1 MKKILIII
9 LLLVFTGCNKY
20 EKLEPNK
27 VNLNEKVIE
36 DKKIDGLSMT
46 NTSLIYESG
55 ITTFKTTITNN
66 GKIIKNKKIN
76 LIFKN
81 TNNSIIV
88 VLKGYIS
95 KLEKLD
101 KTEFVVT
108 SDIDLT
114 DAYLVEYSF
123 E

>member
-20 EKLEPNK
+20 EELEPNK
-27 VNLNEKVIE
+27 VNMNELVIE
-36 DKKIDGLSMT
+36 DKKIDKLLMT

-66 GKIIKNKKIN
+66 GKIIENKKIN

-81 TNNSIIV
+81 TNKSIIV

-95 KLEKLD
+95 KLEKSD
-101 KTEFVVT
+101 QTELVVT

>member
-27 VNLNEKVIE
+27 VNLNELVIE
-36 DKKIDGLSMT
+36 DKKIDKLSMT

-81 TNNSIIV
+81 TNKSIIV